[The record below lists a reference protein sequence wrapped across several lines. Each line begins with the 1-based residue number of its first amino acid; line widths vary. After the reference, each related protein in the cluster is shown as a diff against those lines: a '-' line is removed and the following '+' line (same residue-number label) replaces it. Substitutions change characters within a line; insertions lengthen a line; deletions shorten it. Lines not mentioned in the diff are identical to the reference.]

1 MSTILDVARQAS
13 VSAMTVSRYFNQPE
27 RLAPATAERVREAIE
42 QLQYVPNA
50 AARSL
55 ISGRTKTIALI
66 LTDIT
71 NPFYTT
77 IVRGVEDVAQQHDYT
92 LILGN
97 TDEELEKE
105 RAYIDVMIS
114 RRVDGVIIASSAGNN
129 HHLQKL
135 VRRDIPVVLIDR
147 TVKDI
152 DADVVRGDSYTGGKQ
167 LTEHFVNQGF
177 RDIAFIGGFT
187 GVSSLEERQAGYRF
201 AMEAVGLKPRVYPGR
216 TDRLSGEEITERL
229 FTDGVLPEA
238 ILAANN
244 YVAVGA
250 LVALRRLGLRVP
262 EDIALATIDDIESAA
277 AIYPFLTVA
286 AQPAYDMGTKA
297 MELLLDRIRGYAGPS
312 RSKLLSVE
320 LIIRRSSLASATL
333 VH

>member
-152 DADVVRGDSYTGGKQ
+152 DADVVRGDSYTGGQ
-167 LTEHFVNQGF
+167 LTEHFINQNNG
-177 RDIAFIGGFT
+177 
-187 GVSSLEERQAGYRF
+187 LYRTLCQ
-201 AMEAVGLKPRVYPGR
+201 AVGSSPGCIRISER
-216 TDRLSGEEITERL
+216 T
-229 FTDGVLPEA
+229 
-238 ILAANN
+238 
-244 YVAVGA
+244 
-250 LVALRRLGLRVP
+250 
-262 EDIALATIDDIESAA
+262 
-277 AIYPFLTVA
+277 
-286 AQPAYDMGTKA
+286 AQWRGT
-297 MELLLDRIRGYAGPS
+297 
-312 RSKLLSVE
+312 
-320 LIIRRSSLASATL
+320 
-333 VH
+333 H